1 MTFGLIQLIL
11 ILYFLIKIKISKNS
25 DLKLLTILTI
35 SNFCLFLYIPAEKSY
50 LQPAIIFLN
59 LILIDKFNKNIVSL
73 IIVLNFVS
81 WFISYDFLK
90 IQHKDNSVCAPKH
103 AINASFQFTFSQ
115 GALYDFYDSR
125 KNIACWVNANTIRG
139 KRILEG
145 KSTRVIK
152 KNVK

>member
-1 MTFGLIQLIL
+1 M
-11 ILYFLIKIKISKNS
+11 
-25 DLKLLTILTI
+25 
-35 SNFCLFLYIPAEKSY
+35 
-50 LQPAIIFLN
+50 
-59 LILIDKFNKNIVSL
+59 
-73 IIVLNFVS
+73 S

-90 IQHKDNSVCAPKH
+90 IQYKDNSVCAPIH